1 MKQIP
6 MAIVPVGLIRSY
18 DRPEKSLKG
27 LIILFYKLNNLI
39 AKIQAELKAPKMD
52 S

>member
-6 MAIVPVGLIRSY
+6 MAIVPVG
-18 DRPEKSLKG
+18 KSLKG